1 MSESLPYANAG
12 IDLPK
17 ANMLVE
23 SIKKISKTTNR
34 PGMMGRIG
42 GFGGLFSP
50 NFSNMER
57 PVLVSSTDGVGAKLN
72 IASLMGKHDT
82 VGIDLVGMCV
92 NDIVVQGA
100 EPLFF
105 LDYIS
110 QSDLDD
116 DIIEAL
122 VEGVAEGC
130 RQARCALI
138 GGETTEIPGM
148 YAPGE
153 YDMAGFVVGAVD
165 DHKIV
170 DGSEIHV
177 GHKII
182 GIASSGLHSAGFSL
196 VRKICFD
203 TMNLTVDS
211 YVPEFEKSLGE
222 ELLIPTRI
230 YSELVQ
236 GILRSSKVDGFAHIA
251 HGGID
256 KNIVRV
262 IPDACK
268 AVLERHSWEVPPIFR
283 WLQDAGHLESREMTS
298 TFNNGMG
305 MAVVVPER
313 STQSLM
319 DMLEA
324 MGEKVWLIGEIA
336 KRTEDESQLAWV

>member
-1 MSESLPYANAG
+1 MSESLPNTGAG
-12 IDLPK
+12 VHMPK

-23 SIKKISKTTNR
+23 SIKKISKTTSR

-50 NFSNMER
+50 NLSSMEK
-57 PVLVSSTDGVGAKLN
+57 PVLVSSTDGVGAKLH
-72 IASLMGKHDT
+72 IAVLMGKHDT
-82 VGIDLVGMCV
+82 VGIDLVATCV
-92 NDIVVQGA
+92 NDILVQGA

-110 QSDLDD
+110 QSGLGDAV
-116 DIIEAL
+116 IESL
-122 VEGVAEGC
+122 IEGVAEGC

-138 GGETTEIPGM
+138 GGETTDIPGM
-148 YAPGE
+148 YATGE
-153 YDMAGFVVGAVD
+153 YDMSGFVVGAVD

-182 GIASSGLHSAGFSL
+182 GVASSGLHSAGFST
-196 VRKICFD
+196 VRHICFD
-203 TMNLTVDS
+203 AMKLTVDS
-211 YVPEFEKSLGE
+211 YIPEFEKSLGE

-230 YSELVQ
+230 YSELIQ

-251 HGGID
+251 TGGID
-256 KNIVRV
+256 KNMVRV

-268 AVLERHSWEVPPIFR
+268 AVLERQSWELPPVFR
-283 WLQDAGHLESREMTS
+283 WLQDAGHLESREMTG
-298 TFNNGMG
+298 TFNNGIG
-305 MAVVVPER
+305 MAVMVPEG
-313 STQSLM
+313 STQSLL

-324 MGEKVWLIGEIA
+324 MGEKAWLIGEIA
-336 KRTEDESQLAWV
+336 RRTEGESQLTWV